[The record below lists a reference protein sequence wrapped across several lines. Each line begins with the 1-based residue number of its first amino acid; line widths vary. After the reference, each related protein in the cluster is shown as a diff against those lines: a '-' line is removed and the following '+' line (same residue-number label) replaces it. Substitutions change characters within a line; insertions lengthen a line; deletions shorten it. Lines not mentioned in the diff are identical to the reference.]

1 MDVDG
6 VAIVDELSGTW
17 GLKLACDEERRIV
30 GVSRDSRAFGSSSD
44 VILPMAGRW
53 YTYTPVSTH
62 SNDASA
68 RPPDLVLPDRSPN
81 LICDD
86 VEQFAV
92 VV

>member
-1 MDVDG
+1 MLGIGEYSAGESFDFGVGVSTVRSEDEVDVDG

-53 YTYTPVSTH
+53 YTYTSVSIN
-62 SNDASA
+62 S
-68 RPPDLVLPDRSPN
+68 
-81 LICDD
+81 
-86 VEQFAV
+86 
-92 VV
+92 